1 MVTNKSRIQHHLFVT
16 IFCIA
21 ILILLLIETI
31 LNLTPPIARDTLIHH
46 LAIPKLWLK
55 NGGFYEIK
63 WADFSYFPMNI
74 DLLYLIPL
82 YFKKDFIA
90 NFIHMGFGI
99 GIALL
104 IYHYLRNRISRIA
117 GLLGILVFLSTPIVV
132 RLSTQAYVDLGLTF
146 FTTASILAFICYRDG
161 EFKEFKW
168 LFLSSVTM
176 GLALGTKYNAL
187 IVWFFLSLAIVFV
200 YSRDTKKQWKAI
212 ECGFIFFLI
221 SLLIF
226 SPWLIKNI
234 ILTGNPLYPLFK
246 GIFNINSA
254 TPGGTGSISGDTSI
268 GFFKMREMLYGE
280 NFWETLLIP
289 LRIFF
294 QGQDNSVRYF
304 DGVLNPVL
312 IILSPFAFMNKSFYR
327 DKLFFISFTIFFIL
341 TVFFLEQKAFS
352 IEQIVRYILP
362 VIPLLSILTVMGLV
376 NIWNWAM
383 NISIPFRNVLTAVL
397 LIIFIVIMSK
407 NIFYIKNYY
416 HNISPLSYILGIES
430 KDEFITRHISSYP
443 AIKYINTNTP
453 DNARIRLVFL
463 AGRGYYLDRIYSEGA
478 SYGIGDVSGL
488 AANSQ
493 EYRSFQA
500 YLHSLG
506 CTHMLVRTDLF
517 LKYLQDNYSPDTG
530 KLLIQRMGKTMDVI
544 YNKDGYAVYK
554 IIPAS

>member
-1 MVTNKSRIQHHLFVT
+1 MVTNRSRIQHHLFVT
-16 IFCIA
+16 ILCIA

-31 LNLTPPIARDTLIHH
+31 LNLTPPIARDALIHH

-63 WADFSYFPMNI
+63 WADFSYYPMNV

-99 GIALL
+99 GTALL
-104 IYHYLRNRISRIA
+104 IYHYLNNKISRIA

-254 TPGGTGSISGDTSI
+254 THGGTGSISGDTSI
-268 GFFKMREMLYGE
+268 GFF
-280 NFWETLLIP
+280 
-289 LRIFF
+289 
-294 QGQDNSVRYF
+294 
-304 DGVLNPVL
+304 
-312 IILSPFAFMNKSFYR
+312 
-327 DKLFFISFTIFFIL
+327 
-341 TVFFLEQKAFS
+341 
-352 IEQIVRYILP
+352 
-362 VIPLLSILTVMGLV
+362 
-376 NIWNWAM
+376 
-383 NISIPFRNVLTAVL
+383 
-397 LIIFIVIMSK
+397 
-407 NIFYIKNYY
+407 
-416 HNISPLSYILGIES
+416 
-430 KDEFITRHISSYP
+430 
-443 AIKYINTNTP
+443 
-453 DNARIRLVFL
+453 
-463 AGRGYYLDRIYSEGA
+463 
-478 SYGIGDVSGL
+478 
-488 AANSQ
+488 
-493 EYRSFQA
+493 
-500 YLHSLG
+500 
-506 CTHMLVRTDLF
+506 
-517 LKYLQDNYSPDTG
+517 
-530 KLLIQRMGKTMDVI
+530 
-544 YNKDGYAVYK
+544 
-554 IIPAS
+554 